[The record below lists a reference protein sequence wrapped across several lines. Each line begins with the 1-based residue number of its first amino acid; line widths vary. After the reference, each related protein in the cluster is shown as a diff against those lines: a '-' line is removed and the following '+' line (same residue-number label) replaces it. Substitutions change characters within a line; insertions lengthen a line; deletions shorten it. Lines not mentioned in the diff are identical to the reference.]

1 MNSNVNGNSS
11 RSQPPVWFDLSE
23 IDPNQALIDI
33 RRFTNN
39 YEGFK
44 HTEFMEKFDES
55 INRHFGYKNRPVIV
69 GYIPA
74 PPNTNKN
81 NINVVKKVIGS
92 RGYWLKKTTEDCDVH
107 FIWFDIGLNNFLFW
121 GPTRKATSRAMK
133 AIRWRITKYYEYFCD
148 GKTELTNDG
157 GKTELPNEG
166 KTELTNND
174 NDNDNNNDKNKF
186 NDDNLSIMPALK
198 KLRLTYNRDFDLYNP
213 TDDQPDSLE
222 GYISC
227 PSDKCFIPI
236 TEDKHTE
243 DKHNEDK
250 QTEAEKYGCKCNGD
264 TGICCMACWR
274 NADA

>member
-1 MNSNVNGNSS
+1 MNSNDNSSS

-39 YEGFK
+39 FSSLK
-44 HTEFMEKFDES
+44 DTEFMEKFDES

-74 PPNTNKN
+74 PPNTNKK
-81 NINVVKKVIGS
+81 NIDVVKKVIGS
-92 RGYWLKKTTEDCDVH
+92 SGYWLKKTTEDCDVH
-107 FIWFDIGLNNFLFW
+107 FIWYDIGLNNFLFW

-133 AIRWRITKYYEYFCD
+133 AIRRRITKYYEYFCD
-148 GKTELTNDG
+148 GKTEL
-157 GKTELPNEG
+157 P
-166 KTELTNND
+166 ND
-174 NDNDNNNDKNKF
+174 NVNVNDKNKC

-198 KLRLTYNRDFDLYNP
+198 KLRLTYNRDFDLYVYNP
-213 TDDQPDSLE
+213 ADDQPDSLE

-243 DKHNEDK
+243 DKHTEDK
-250 QTEAEKYGCKCNGD
+250 HTEDKHTEAEKYGCKCNGD